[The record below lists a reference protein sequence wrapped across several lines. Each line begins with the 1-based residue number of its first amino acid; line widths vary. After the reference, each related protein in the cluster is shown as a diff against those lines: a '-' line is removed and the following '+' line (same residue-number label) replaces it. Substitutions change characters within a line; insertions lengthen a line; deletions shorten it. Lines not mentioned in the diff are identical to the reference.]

1 MQGNNINR
9 GTINKITTCP
19 NRNWTHPPSS
29 HSITLLFLLYII
41 DAASTDKSSV
51 ARFSSFPH
59 SICRSSSP
67 GYHSGQTHLLEWLLS
82 EAFARYDRDK
92 LTNRTCTGEREG
104 RQEEVVVRQ
113 KERGEKFK
121 GILQTWF
128 VCSFYYITLHIHR
141 DTINDTIPSHAI
153 ICKFSSKLTHSASS
167 PHTQNPIVGHIIAPQ
182 TSH

>member
-29 HSITLLFLLYII
+29 HSITLLSLLYII

-51 ARFSSFPH
+51 ACFSSFPH
-59 SICRSSSP
+59 SLSRSSSP

-92 LTNRTCTGEREG
+92 LTNRTWTGEGEG
-104 RQEEVVVRQ
+104 QRRWWYDKRSEVKSS
-113 KERGEKFK
+113 KEYFK
-121 GILQTWF
+121 LDLCVPF
-128 VCSFYYITLHIHR
+128 ITLRSIYIE
-141 DTINDTIPSHAI
+141 TPS
-153 ICKFSSKLTHSASS
+153 T
-167 PHTQNPIVGHIIAPQ
+167 TQFPPTQ
-182 TSH
+182 